1 MISCSDFAPPAR
13 PARNASTSRL
23 NSRAT
28 MLGGFGLGVPTALTV
43 VVAPT
48 PASAVTAAGYGAAVE
63 FVTTIFLPAS
73 EGESAAA

>member
-1 MISCSDFAPPAR
+1 
-13 PARNASTSRL
+13 
-23 NSRAT
+23 

-48 PASAVTAAGYGAAVE
+48 PASAVTAVGYGAAVA

-73 EGESAAA
+73 EGESAAAYEPPASASSEVAAS